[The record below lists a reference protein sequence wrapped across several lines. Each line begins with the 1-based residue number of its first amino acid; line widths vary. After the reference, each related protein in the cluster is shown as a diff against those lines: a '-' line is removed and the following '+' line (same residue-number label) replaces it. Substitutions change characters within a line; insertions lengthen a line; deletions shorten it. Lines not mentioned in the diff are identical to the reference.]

1 MIGPGC
7 LRVAVVG
14 ALVIGCKS
22 STSEKPPA
30 PIGTAAGKAVMA
42 AMAAAE
48 QVRAPWRCAA
58 TSAGAM
64 TGTVGD
70 GERAWRREGRELHAT
85 RTRLVI
91 AAVAQAR
98 GARIGDGLRAAMA
111 AEHPDV
117 VVAVGGMGMAQD
129 ELEKALGGLT
139 VPGAIVIALPGD
151 SESWPA
157 LQAAVEKLAAGGA
170 AIVDGGAVRIV
181 DAGVARMVTLPGLA
195 QAGQLGAGPDG
206 CVHDGEDVAEVVAT
220 LAAAEEDAA
229 RIVVGP
235 RAPQGEAAV
244 ASGDHDRVAGIHA
257 GDPALTTALMSAKL
271 TLTIHG
277 LVDGAP
283 TAGAAPT
290 GAGTVIAAGSLDPA
304 PRWTTDGRPLR
315 ASVTIATVDERG
327 VRWRSLAADAW

>member
-1 MIGPGC
+1 MIGRGC
-7 LRVAVVG
+7 LRVAVAG
-14 ALVIGCKS
+14 ALVLGCKS
-22 STSEKPPA
+22 SADQPPA
-30 PIGTAAGKAVMA
+30 PVGTAAGKAIVA

-58 TSAGAM
+58 TSDGAM

-70 GERAWRREGRELHAT
+70 GERAWRRDGRELHAT
-85 RTRLVI
+85 RTKLVI

-157 LQAAVEKLAAGGA
+157 LQAAVEHLAAGGA
-170 AIVDGGAVRIV
+170 AIVDGGAVRVI

-220 LAAAEEDAA
+220 LAGTADDAA

-244 ASGDHDRVAGIHA
+244 ASGDHDSVAGIHA